1 MHHVNRSIKCLFRSK
16 LSLQYVVQVFR
27 EVEKRTAH
35 FFSVHLSYLE
45 IYNETLV
52 DLLSSLQSSPRSSPR
67 GMVVTEE
74 PGRGVFI
81 RGLSL
86 HPVHSEEEALN
97 LLFEVWPDVY
107 SCENL
112 IQE

>member
-1 MHHVNRSIKCLFRSK
+1 MFK
-16 LSLQYVVQVFR
+16 
-27 EVEKRTAH
+27 EVEKRTEHA
-35 FFSVHLSYLE
+35 FTVHLSYLE

-52 DLLSSLQSSPRSSPR
+52 DLLSSLQSSPHLSTRD
-67 GMVVTEE
+67 MVVMEE

-97 LLFEVWPDVY
+97 LLFEVCHLWMH
-107 SCENL
+107 C
-112 IQE
+112 